1 MDLPAINCYVIRVST
16 IDNLYADYMVEAK
29 NICQANTRARK
40 AFFRD
45 YPNAD
50 FRIKLSLVEPNQKII
65 TEIMNIIKEANNGD
79 NIIEVRHTTS
89 DSK

>member
-1 MDLPAINCYVIRVST
+1 MDLPAINCYIIRVNT
-16 IDNLYADYMVEAK
+16 INNLYTDYMVEAK
-29 NICQANTRARK
+29 NIFQAKNKTRK

-65 TEIMNIIKEANNGD
+65 TEIMNIIKEANNG
-79 NIIEVRHTTS
+79 RT
-89 DSK
+89 